1 MLWAALAFAAGLS
14 TGLYAWRPPLWWLV
28 SAIVFVASGIYFSR
42 QRAWAAYALGLG
54 TTFVIGALAIQIGN
68 VAGSGAPGALALTD
82 GRDVIVTAHV
92 TAEGI
97 QRSDGPG
104 EASQRIDV
112 ETEQIMINGQ
122 NFPVQSGIRA
132 SIFSREEAVDP
143 SASESAFTPPHFFR
157 YGERIKFPAK
167 IYPPRNFRNPGVFDY
182 QGYLADN
189 GIVALTSA
197 KAEDIELLPGF
208 AGNRAE
214 FWRTQ
219 IRRSIIARIHTLW
232 PAAQAE
238 LMEAMLLGDESVI
251 DRDVLFDFQRSGTYH
266 VLVASGLKVGILAL
280 GTFWLLRRL
289 RVNDFFASATAV
301 LLSVAYAVLTDVGA
315 PVWRATLMLILYLA
329 AKLLYRQK
337 STLNTIGA
345 AALALLIVEPRTLFG
360 ASFQL
365 SFLCVLVIAGVG
377 VPLIERTTQPLV
389 RALLYLDSPGYDRAL
404 APRLVQFRLDLRMIA
419 GRLQRFIGKRIPP
432 FALVSLGRAA
442 LMAGEFAV
450 ISMVL
455 QAGFTL
461 PMAYYFHRATVV
473 ALPANILAVPLT
485 EVVVVAVIVAV
496 TASYV
501 SLTLARIPALIANLA
516 MAGISGTV
524 RWLGSLRIA
533 DIRVPTPELIVIVL
547 TAAALVLAMVLA
559 RRRAWLSGAGLAALA
574 ASALWI
580 CAIPPH
586 PHVRQ
591 GVLEMTAIDV
601 GQGDSILLV
610 SPQGRTLLVDAGGI
624 PRWMHSELDIG
635 EDVVSPYLWS
645 RGISRLDI
653 VALTHAHADHM
664 GGMAAVLAN
673 FHPRELWLGVD
684 SPAPELQDLIREAKR
699 LGIIVVEH
707 KAGDSLELGGASV
720 RILAPPP
727 DADARSL
734 RPNDASLVIK
744 ISYGQ
749 TSALLEGDAERKT
762 ERQVAEEQPQ
772 ADLLKVGHH
781 GSATSTW
788 PEFLAAVH
796 PRLAVISVGTRN
808 VYGHPRWEVLNRLA
822 ESKISTYRTDM
833 DGAVTFYLDGKNVSS
848 QPADLRQW

>member
-1 MLWAALAFAAGLS
+1 LLWVAVAFAAGLS

-28 SAIVFVASGIYFSR
+28 AAVILAGSGIYFAR
-42 QRAWAAYALGLG
+42 RRDWAAYTLGLG
-54 TTFVIGALAIQIGN
+54 ATFVIGALAVQADG
-68 VAGSGAPGALALTD
+68 GSNSSSPEVLQFAD

-92 TAEGI
+92 IAEGI
-97 QRSDGPG
+97 HRHDGPG

-112 ETEQIMINGQ
+112 ETEQITINNQ
-122 NFPVQSGIRA
+122 SFPGRSGIRV
-132 SIFSREEAVDP
+132 SVFSKEDSDAAGGEPTFAP
-143 SASESAFTPPHFFR
+143 AHFFH
-157 YGERIKFPAK
+157 YGERLRFPAK
-167 IYPPRNFRNPGVFDY
+167 LYPPRNFRNPGAFDY
-182 QGYLADN
+182 QSYLAEN
-189 GIVALTSA
+189 GMVALTSA
-197 KAEDIELLPGF
+197 KAADIELLPGF

-214 FWRTQ
+214 FWRTR
-219 IRRSIIARIHTLW
+219 IRRSIIGRIHALW
-232 PAAQAE
+232 SPGQAD

-251 DRDVLFDFQRSGTYH
+251 SRDVLFDFQRSGTYH

-289 RVNDFFASATAV
+289 RVNDFFASAVAV
-301 LLSVAYAVLTDVGA
+301 VLCVTYAILTDVGA

-345 AALALLIVEPRTLFG
+345 AALALLVIEPRALFG

-377 VPLIERTTQPLV
+377 VPMIERTTQPV
-389 RALLYLDSPGYDRAL
+389 VGALRYLDSLGYDRAL
-404 APRLVQFRLDLRMIA
+404 SPRLVQFRLDLRMIA
-419 GRLQRFIGKRIPP
+419 GRLQRFAGER
-432 FALVSLGRAA
+432 FSAGALVFAGRIV
-442 LMAGEFAV
+442 LTTGEFMV
-450 ISMVL
+450 ISAVL
-455 QAGFTL
+455 QAGFAL

-473 ALPANILAVPLT
+473 ALPANMVAVPLT
-485 EVVVVAVIVAV
+485 EAVVVATIAAVAL
-496 TASYV
+496 SYL
-501 SLTLARIPALIANLA
+501 SLTLAKVPALIANLA

-524 RWLGSLRIA
+524 RRLGDLRIA
-533 DIRVPTPELIVIVL
+533 DTRVATPEFIVIVL
-547 TAAALVLAMVLA
+547 TAVAVLLAMMLA
-559 RRRAWLSGAGLAALA
+559 RRRPLLAGAGLVALA

-586 PHVRQ
+586 PQVRD
-591 GVLEMTAIDV
+591 GVLEVTAIDV
-601 GQGDSILLV
+601 GQGDSILLI
-610 SPQGRTLLVDAGGI
+610 SPHGRTLLVDAGGI

-645 RGISRLDI
+645 RGIARLDV
-653 VALTHAHADHM
+653 VALTHAHADHI
-664 GGMAAVLAN
+664 GGMGAVLAN

-684 SPAPELQDLIREAKR
+684 SPAPELQMLLSEAGK
-699 LGIIVVEH
+699 LGIVVIEH
-707 KAGDSLELGGASV
+707 KAGDSLELGGAAV

-727 DADARSL
+727 DADARAL
-734 RPNDASLVIK
+734 RPNDASLVMK

-762 ERQVAEEQPQ
+762 ERQVAEEHPQ

-788 PEFLAAVH
+788 PELLAAVH
-796 PRLAVISVGTRN
+796 PRFALISVGTRN
-808 VYGHPRWEVLNRLA
+808 VYGHPRWEVLHRLA
-822 ESKISTYRTDM
+822 ESKVSTYRTDM

-848 QPADLRQW
+848 PASDLRQW